1 MYQPPLTR
9 SRLIDLLC
17 AYTGRDALDYDLDA
31 TVDELLVVFGNG
43 YSIPYGT
50 QMNFDGELD
59 RCLESH
65 RIRYSC

>member
-1 MYQPPLTR
+1 MCQPPLTR
-9 SRLIDLLC
+9 SRLIDLLY

-31 TVDELLVVFGNG
+31 TADELLAVFGNG
-43 YSIPYGT
+43 HSIPYGT